1 MQNKRPHKKM
11 GYRNDQINEWGSY
24 EDRKDSYDDDSDL
37 NIFKE
42 MVQTNS
48 ALRSYIK
55 RHTDLDQFTDTA
67 SLKTKPNGPYG
78 VDMGVYDERKN
89 HIANLDVERWDK
101 WDDDWPDFYRH
112 ISFLTRKLKF
122 VEEDKQFFMAYL
134 NRSRNKV
141 LMITKESFPFYDNK
155 VVYFKNGFKENK
167 KEIPFDYGTIF
178 GENITEKE
186 KELFSW

>member
-1 MQNKRPHKKM
+1 MEDKKM

-24 EDRKDSYDDDSDL
+24 EDRKNSYDDDSDL
-37 NIFKE
+37 NIFAE
-42 MVQTNS
+42 MVKTNK

-55 RHTDLDQFTDTA
+55 RHTGLCQWQNGG
-67 SLKTKPNGPYG
+67 LQTKPNGPYG
-78 VDMGVYDERKN
+78 VDMGVYDEEKN
-89 HIANLDVERWDK
+89 RIANLDVERWDK
-101 WDDDWPDFYRH
+101 WDDDWPAFYRH

-141 LMITKESFPFYDNK
+141 LMITKESFPFHDNK

>member
-1 MQNKRPHKKM
+1 M

-37 NIFKE
+37 NIFAE
-42 MVQTNS
+42 MVRTNGR
-48 ALRSYIK
+48 LRSYIK
-55 RHTDLDQFTDTA
+55 QHTGLCQFTGRA
-67 SLKTKPNGPYG
+67 ALKTKPNGPYG
-78 VDMGVYDERKN
+78 VDMGVYDEEKN

-101 WDDDWPDFYRH
+101 WDEDWPAFYKH

-141 LMITKESFPFYDNK
+141 LMITKESFPFTLNRT
-155 VVYFKNGFKENK
+155 VYFKNGFKENK

-178 GENITEKE
+178 ASGENITDKE

>member
-1 MQNKRPHKKM
+1 MEDKKM

-24 EDRKDSYDDDSDL
+24 EDRKNSYDDDSDL
-37 NIFKE
+37 NIFAE
-42 MVQTNS
+42 MLKTNK

-55 RHTDLDQFTDTA
+55 RHTGLCQWQNGG
-67 SLKTKPNGPYG
+67 LQTKPNGPYG
-78 VDMGVYDERKN
+78 VDMGVYDEEKN

-101 WDDDWPDFYRH
+101 WDDDWPAFYRH

-141 LMITKESFPFYDNK
+141 LMITKESFPFHDNK

-178 GENITEKE
+178 GGENITEKE

>member
-1 MQNKRPHKKM
+1 M

-24 EDRKDSYDDDSDL
+24 EDRKNSYDDDQDL
-37 NIFKE
+37 KIFIE
-42 MVQTNS
+42 MVKTNG

-55 RHTDLDQFTDTA
+55 RHTDLDQFTDQA
-67 SLKTKPNGPYG
+67 ALKTKPNGLYG

-101 WDDDWPDFYRH
+101 WDDDWPAFYRH

-141 LMITKESFPFYDNK
+141 LMITKESFPFHDNK